1 MFAFSRCV
9 KLLLTIFLASSALC
23 LTCYKKDRYIDMV
36 DVIHHQKFCWSFYVP
51 EERTVTLGGH
61 YIHTN
66 STAKVWNTENGEDC
80 RLEKMVSFE
89 EEYNMYVCLC
99 LTDRCNW
106 PFSYKEFAARNFS
119 IKAKAGEQLLDSM
132 IPSFSF
138 TKMI

>member
-1 MFAFSRCV
+1 MLVF
-9 KLLLTIFLASSALC
+9 KLLLTIFIASPTLS
-23 LTCYKKDRYIDMV
+23 LTCYKKDRYIEMV

-61 YIHTN
+61 HYPPN
-66 STAKVWNTENGEDC
+66 ATAKVWDTTKGSDC

-106 PFSYKEFAARNFS
+106 PFSYKEFTTRNFS
-119 IKAKAGEQLLDSM
+119 IKAKVGEQVFDSL